1 MSNWTDQQ
9 WTAFTGLAI
18 AGLSAVGLLIVALR
32 IIRGW
37 TAPAVYRLAGAPPSP
52 RPTVTLTEQRRAVAV
67 RHAPALAIA
76 AGYDEQ
82 FGEVGEHGA
91 AWAYDVSGELR
102 IIRDVPAVPF
112 KPLDPRSIDPE
123 YLATVAVPIE
133 HDPMKIDYT
142 EPGIGALTS
151 LQAEPDDETL
161 RTPSEIAAA
170 EHAWIHA
177 YDDGAAAIVE
187 RFERRALAR
196 VDAAVAE
203 LLADLPGRDLLDA
216 WRIDAPTGEYRV
228 ILPLSSDV
236 RATAEALLV
245 AL

>member
-1 MSNWTDQQ
+1 MSNWTNQQ
-9 WTAFTGLAI
+9 WTAFTGLTI
-18 AGLSAVGLLIVALR
+18 AGLSAVGLLIIALR
-32 IIRGW
+32 VIRGW

-52 RPTVTLTEQRRAVAV
+52 RPTVTLTEQRRAVAA

-82 FGEVGEHGA
+82 FGGREA
-91 AWAYDVSGELR
+91 TWAYDVSGELR
-102 IIRDVPAVPF
+102 IIGDVPAVPF
-112 KPLDPRSIDPE
+112 KPLDPRSVDPE

-151 LQAEPDDETL
+151 LRAEPDDETL

-196 VDAAVAE
+196 VDAAVAK

-216 WRIDAPTGEYRV
+216 WRIDEPTGEYRV

>member
-9 WTAFTGLAI
+9 WGAFTGLTI
-18 AGLSAVGLLIVALR
+18 AGLSAVCLLIVALR

-37 TAPAVYRLAGAPPSP
+37 TAPAVYRSAGAPSSP
-52 RPTVTLTEQRRAVAV
+52 RPTVTLTEQRRTVAA
-67 RHAPALAIA
+67 RHAPAMAIA

-91 AWAYDVSGELR
+91 TWAYDVSGELR

-142 EPGIGALTS
+142 EPGIGALAS
-151 LQAEPDDETL
+151 LRAEPEDDTL

-177 YDDGAAAIVE
+177 DDAEISGIVA

-196 VDAAVAE
+196 IDAAVAE
-203 LLADLPGRDLLDA
+203 LLADLPGHDLLDA
-216 WRIDAPTGEYRV
+216 WRIDLPTGEYPV
-228 ILPLSSDV
+228 VLPLTSDV